1 VLGRVDLG
9 SGGLG
14 FRALNSLTSGVYNVG
29 IGEDAGCSITT
40 GNRNVAVGALALCSV
55 TTVNDN
61 IGIGVEALRRN
72 TTGTANIAIGTT
84 TLVFNTTGVSNV
96 AIGCDAGRA
105 NTTGSGNVF
114 IGTCAGRNGD
124 NVGRSVAVGELSQRN
139 AVAGQC
145 NTSVGWSSL
154 ENATGSFNTALG
166 TCAGSFITTGGN
178 NVAIG
183 FCAQVAFGDQFNQLA
198 IGYNAGCNWLT
209 GDGDKHI
216 RPGAGIRDCTGSL
229 GSSGQ
234 VLTTTGGAIQ
244 WASSSGAKQYLY
256 ALVGQTGVNINSG
269 LTIPL
274 LGISAGGGLG
284 VVFNNVAL
292 TVGKTYQLTA
302 SLLVTA
308 RNNLPI
314 ARWVAGGAQI
324 GPEVY
329 LETTYINSSSS
340 WVYSPT
346 SGANNSIQLQLGQG
360 NVTFRREASSITVV
374 EI

>member
-1 VLGRVDLG
+1 MCD
-9 SGGLG
+9 
-14 FRALNSLTSGVYNVG
+14 NVG
-29 IGEDAGCSITT
+29 
-40 GNRNVAVGALALCSV
+40 VG
-55 TTVNDN
+55 T
-61 IGIGVEALRRN
+61 EALRRN
-72 TTGTANIAIGTT
+72 TSGCANIAIGTT
-84 TLVFNTTGVSNV
+84 SLVFNTTGISNV
-96 AIGCDAGRA
+96 AIGKDAARA
-105 NTTGSGNVF
+105 NTVGSGNVF
-114 IGTCAGRNGD
+114 IGTEAGRSSD
-124 NVGRSVAVGELSQRN
+124 SVGRSVAVGEFSQRN
-139 AVAGQC
+139 SVTGQC

-154 ENATGSFNTALG
+154 NSASGSFNTALG

-216 RPGAGIRDCTGSL
+216 RPGAGIRDCTGGL
-229 GSSGQ
+229 GSAGQ

-244 WASSSGAKQYLY
+244 WASAGGAKQYLY
-256 ALVGQTGVNINSG
+256 ALVGTTGANINSG

-284 VVFNNVAL
+284 VSFSNVIL
-292 TVGKTYQLTA
+292 TVGKTYLLTA

-346 SGANNSIQLQLGQG
+346 SGSNNAVQLQLGQG
-360 NVTFRREASSITVV
+360 NVTFRREASSLTIV